1 MHIKDSLVRRGSRS
15 NTPKGWEVL
24 EQNVSRKKTW
34 DKIRPI
40 MGNTIV
46 MLKTSWIE
54 MKTQTEL
61 LCHATIQ
68 LHLDIR
74 PVKLNACVQKYT
86 NPTKKKTQ
94 GNQRNLIL
102 KVGCIKHLA
111 SKDRQERPR
120 RTLYFCSG
128 SVVANFPQVNRSIL
142 GLGTGIDLKRI
153 QELIWGI
160 LKCWWWRVQMNV
172 GIKKWFKE

>member
-46 MLKTSWIE
+46 MLKT
-54 MKTQTEL
+54 
-61 LCHATIQ
+61 
-68 LHLDIR
+68 LDWNENTNRAFVPCNNSTTSRYPASKIKR
-74 PVKLNACVQKYT
+74 VCKNIPILRIKKRKKL
-86 NPTKKKTQ
+86 
-94 GNQRNLIL
+94 GIL
-102 KVGCIKHLA
+102 EIGCIKHLA

-153 QELIWGI
+153 QKLIWGI

>member
-74 PVKLNACVQKYT
+74 PVKLNVCAKIYQSYEEK
-86 NPTKKKTQ
+86 NARKSKKLDIESRLYQTLGK
-94 GNQRNLIL
+94 QR
-102 KVGCIKHLA
+102 
-111 SKDRQERPR
+111 
-120 RTLYFCSG
+120 
-128 SVVANFPQVNRSIL
+128 
-142 GLGTGIDLKRI
+142 
-153 QELIWGI
+153 
-160 LKCWWWRVQMNV
+160 
-172 GIKKWFKE
+172 